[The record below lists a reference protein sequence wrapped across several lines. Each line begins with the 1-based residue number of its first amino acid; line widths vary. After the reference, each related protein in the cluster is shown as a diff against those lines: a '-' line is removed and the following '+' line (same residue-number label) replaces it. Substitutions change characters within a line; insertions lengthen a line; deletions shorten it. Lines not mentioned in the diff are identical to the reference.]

1 MQWSDLD
8 PKNPVLC
15 RFLSNLTISVPFL
28 PNWFKLKLIWQFH
41 PLLKLTFHK
50 LQLPALS
57 FPFPL
62 MSLSPMQLCSGS
74 RSPWR
79 NCRKS
84 CCPWWLQLETPSGL
98 SHSVA
103 SPHLTSAT
111 PEPSLSET
119 NTKYIEQKHTR
130 AFEQP
135 HNCPTVVCLNSRKL
149 NKYYIADPFC
159 VFGRDSVNAFCNPPS
174 HQQPHFL
181 VHPTISASP
190 SQP

>member
-8 PKNPVLC
+8 PINPKPC
-15 RFLSNLTISVPFL
+15 RFPSNLTISVPSL
-28 PNWFKLKLIWQFH
+28 TKWSRLKLIWQFVS
-41 PLLKLTFHK
+41 LLKLTFHK

-119 NTKYIEQKHTR
+119 NTKYIEQKHAR

-135 HNCPTVVCLNSRKL
+135 HNCPTVVCLNSSPVRKL
-149 NKYYIADPFC
+149 NEYYYIADPFC
-159 VFGRDSVNAFCNPPS
+159 VFGRWI
-174 HQQPHFL
+174 L
-181 VHPTISASP
+181 L
-190 SQP
+190 